1 MGEDA
6 RHAVDRLVGLIV
18 TLSSGQK
25 QITQTALDLQA
36 LALSKKREIKVQLDL
51 SDKMA
56 EMMENLMGCLE
67 ELLPRCSWCDKE
79 EEEAERHEHS

>member
-1 MGEDA
+1 MGADA
-6 RHAVDRLVGLIV
+6 RHAVDRLVGLLV

-51 SDKMA
+51 SDQLA
-56 EMMENLMGCLE
+56 DMMQILVNNLE
-67 ELLPRCSWCDKE
+67 ELIPCCSWYEKE
-79 EEEAERHEHS
+79 EEEEHHDRS